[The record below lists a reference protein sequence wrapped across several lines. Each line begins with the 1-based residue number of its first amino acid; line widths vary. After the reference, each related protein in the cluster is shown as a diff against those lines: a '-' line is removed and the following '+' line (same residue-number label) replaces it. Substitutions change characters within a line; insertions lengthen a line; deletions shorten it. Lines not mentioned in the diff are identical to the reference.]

1 MSAEL
6 PKTFRNALDDRARQ
20 ALVHWGVAEQSPEL
34 LKYRENAVF
43 RVRLADGRPAA
54 LRLHRSGY
62 HGEAALRSELQ
73 FMAALAEGG
82 LAVPQPIA
90 SRDGRLLVPLPH
102 WHAFAAQHA
111 DVIDWV
117 DGESLGESGKPLAQS
132 PERLVEIFS
141 ALGASMAEMHNLAD
155 RWTPPEGFWR
165 AAWDEEGLIGD
176 RPLWGRFWDCE
187 GLSAAQASALSKLR
201 LDLSQ
206 GLASLPAPA
215 RDFGLIHAD
224 LVREN
229 VLVEDKAGDM
239 RVKLIDF
246 DDAGYGY
253 RLFDLATALLKNR
266 REPAYD
272 VIEAALISGYRSR
285 RNLSDEALTCLPLF
299 LVLRSLTYVGWFA
312 ERPELSDARKR
323 VLRYADETLALA
335 AEVGLR

>member
-1 MSAEL
+1 MSADL
-6 PKTFRNALDDRARQ
+6 PKPFRDALDDRARQ
-20 ALVHWGVAEQSPEL
+20 ALAHWGVAEQKPDL

-54 LRLHRSGY
+54 LRLHRAGY
-62 HGEAALRSELQ
+62 HAEAALRSELQ
-73 FMAALAEGG
+73 WMAALADGG

-90 SRDGRLLVPLPH
+90 SRNGQLLVPLPPRQ
-102 WHAFAAQHA
+102 AFAAQHA

-117 DGESLGESGKPLAQS
+117 DGEPLGESGKPLAQS

-141 ALGASMAEMHNLAD
+141 ALGAAMAAMHNLAD

-165 AAWDEEGLIGD
+165 ATWDEEGLLGD

-187 GLSAAQASALSKLR
+187 GLSAVQASALSTLR
-201 LDLSQ
+201 LELSQ
-206 GLASLPAPA
+206 CLAALPAPA

-229 VLVEDKAGDM
+229 VLVDHKAGDM
-239 RVKLIDF
+239 RVKFIDF

-272 VIEAALISGYRSR
+272 TIEAALISGYRTGR
-285 RNLSDEALTCLPLF
+285 DFSDAAHSALPLF
-299 LVLRSLTYVGWFA
+299 LVLRSLTYIGWFA
-312 ERPELSDARKR
+312 ARPELPGAGER

-335 AEVGLR
+335 AELGLR